1 VNYSVTFWTDG
12 KRGVVYPAESLSE
25 SLRRLATLVE
35 NYEQEGARTKLDG
48 PLAVEMGRFGKHTL
62 EPSM

>member
-1 VNYSVTFWTDG
+1 VNYFVTFWADG
-12 KRGVVYPAESLSE
+12 KRGVVYPAESLAD

-35 NYEQEGARTKLDG
+35 NYEAEGARPEPTCALTI
-48 PLAVEMGRFGKHTL
+48 AMGRFGKHTL